1 MIKFLNKKNKKP
13 SRVLVIGSSGII
25 SKNICNKFR
34 ELSINY
40 KVIGRKQINLKTDS
54 QAAIK
59 ISRILK
65 KGDSILLLAAEAPVK
80 NIDTLIN
87 NIQILNSVIDGIDVN
102 KISNIVYVSSD
113 AVYSDSSQK
122 IKENSK
128 TIPGNLHGMM
138 HVIREKILLNKYKKK
153 LGIIRP
159 TMIYGKHDNHDG
171 YGPNKFLR
179 LALTGSKILLFG
191 RGEERRDHVYID
203 FVIDVLIECITKKAV
218 GIVNLVSGEV
228 TSFKKIAFEVIKTAN
243 SSSKVS
249 YIKRIGAMPHNGYRP
264 FDNYILKKKFKNIKN
279 YNFKNGIKKYYEE
292 LNK

>member
-25 SKNICNKFR
+25 SKNICNKLS

-54 QAAIK
+54 KAAAK
-59 ISRILK
+59 ISKTLK
-65 KGDSILLLAAEAPVK
+65 KGDTILLLAAEAPVK
-80 NIDTLIN
+80 NIETLIN
-87 NIQILNSVIDGIDVN
+87 NIQILNSVIEGIEVN
-102 KISNIVYVSSD
+102 KVSNIIYVSSD

-128 TIPGNLHGMM
+128 TVPSNFHGMM

-153 LGIIRP
+153 LAIVRP
-159 TMIYGKHDNHDG
+159 TMIYGKYDNHDG
-171 YGPNKFLR
+171 YGPNKFFR
-179 LALTGSKILLFG
+179 LALNGSKILLFG

-203 FVIDVLIECITKKAV
+203 FVINALIKCITKKAV
-218 GIVNLVSGEV
+218 GTVNLVSGEV
-228 TSFKKIAFEVIKTAN
+228 KSFKKIALEVIKTTN
-243 SSSKVS
+243 SSSKIG

-264 FDNYILKKKFKNIKN
+264 FNNYLLKKKFKSIKN
-279 YNFKNGIKKYYEE
+279 YNYKNGIKKYFEE
-292 LNK
+292 LNR